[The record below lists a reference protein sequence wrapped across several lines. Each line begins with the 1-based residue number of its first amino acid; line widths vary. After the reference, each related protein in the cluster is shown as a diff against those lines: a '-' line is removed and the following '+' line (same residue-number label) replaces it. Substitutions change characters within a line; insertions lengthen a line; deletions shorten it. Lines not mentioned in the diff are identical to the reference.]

1 VIGMSMQPAPVAP
14 VPVAEAA
21 DRRASLFTPGPRL
34 GWVFRDRRQLAA
46 PFPEPRPD
54 LEAMQ
59 AAAAQQAESAEK
71 AYRKIRKFL
80 GIPSTLLFVV
90 LLLANGCASN
100 INGSGPPVVG
110 DLIALIIC
118 GPGMTLT
125 FLRWRKARQAA
136 ATVSRVDADHQR
148 ATAAW
153 RQREEAWQRAELTR
167 LEEVDEWGSAML
179 PPGTLRTDVFGGSLR
194 GWQALLTTHGTSLLA
209 SQPVLTVDLT
219 GELICQELTDTARAA
234 GVPTAGWLLPAQL
247 GSSGVLAGLSAAQFA
262 DALAEAVHVDGTA
275 GAARVERAL
284 DTRVLE
290 QLHGALG
297 GDVTPGRLAAAV
309 RAALGH
315 AESPAVLSPPVLSQ
329 QEQALISAELFPP
342 EYRRQIEPNL
352 VRIEAFLTA
361 LAQHTELPDTGL
373 PGQSPAAPESP
384 AYYTCLALE
393 PAARSARAEVLAAL
407 AIQWLTVQV
416 TSSNDPAPAVI
427 IVGADE
433 ISRPHLER
441 LAGACERRGVP
452 LTLLFRH
459 LRDTGLG
466 MLGGGSAAFMRLG
479 HHAEAEQAAAYIGR
493 QHQFVLSQ
501 VTATLGG
508 SDTHTLTQTEGQ
520 TVTDTI
526 HVGGHPG
533 WKAAAQRYR
542 PRPEGRD
549 ESRRYSRSRSVSRNW
564 STARSW
570 AESTNW
576 SNAAASQRV
585 YEYTVEP
592 AVLQNLPDQALLLV
606 TRGSGGPVL
615 TSVECDPAIV
625 TLPRVSNAPLPDPAE
640 VQLPARSASAAAP
653 LPELA
658 RPEPARPGL
667 AGPGVTLD
675 QAGREEAGRIQAGPG
690 QTGPHHAGLHQT
702 GGDQAALDPA
712 DQGERWTQSGSS

>member
-1 VIGMSMQPAPVAP
+1 MQPEPAAP
-14 VPVAEAA
+14 VPVAEGV

-54 LEAMQ
+54 LEAMRE
-59 AAAAQQAESAEK
+59 AAVQQAEAAKK

-90 LLLANGCASN
+90 LLLANGCAAN
-100 INGSGPPVVG
+100 ISGSGPPLVS
-110 DLIALIIC
+110 DLIALVIC
-118 GPGMTLT
+118 GPGMTVT
-125 FLRWRKARQAA
+125 FLRWRKVRQAA
-136 ATVSRVDADHQR
+136 ATVDRVGDDHQQ

-153 RQREEAWQRAELTR
+153 QQRAEAWQRAELTR
-167 LEEVDEWGSAML
+167 LDEVAEWGSAML

-219 GELICQELTDTARAA
+219 GEVICQELTDTARAA
-234 GVPTAGWLLPAQL
+234 GVPTTRWLLPAQL

-262 DALAEAVHVDGTA
+262 DALAEAVHTDGTA
-275 GAARVERAL
+275 GAARAERAV

-297 GDVTPGRLAAAV
+297 ADVTPGRLAAAV

-315 AESPAVLSPPVLSQ
+315 VDRPGGLSSPVLSQ
-329 QEQALISAELFPP
+329 DEQALISAELFPP

-361 LAQHTELPDTGL
+361 LAQHADLASTGQ
-373 PGQSPAAPESP
+373 PGQPPATPEPP

-416 TSSNDPAPAVI
+416 TASNDPAPAVI

-433 ISRPHLER
+433 IGRPHLER

-533 WKAAAQRYR
+533 WRAAGQRYR
-542 PRPEGRD
+542 PRNEGRE

-585 YEYTVEP
+585 YEYAVEP

-625 TLPRVSNAPLPDPAE
+625 TLPRVSSAPLPDPAD
-640 VQLPARSASAAAP
+640 VRLPARPASGAGP
-653 LPELA
+653 LPE
-658 RPEPARPGL
+658 PERPGL
-667 AGPGVTLD
+667 AAPGVTLD
-675 QAGREEAGRIQAGPG
+675 QAGRDQA
-690 QTGPHHAGLHQT
+690 AL
-702 GGDQAALDPA
+702 DQAALDPA
-712 DQGERWTQSGSS
+712 DQGDRWTQSGG

>member
-1 VIGMSMQPAPVAP
+1 V
-14 VPVAEAA
+14 
-21 DRRASLFTPGPRL
+21 DRP
-34 GWVFRDRRQLAA
+34 
-46 PFPEPRPD
+46 
-54 LEAMQ
+54 
-59 AAAAQQAESAEK
+59 
-71 AYRKIRKFL
+71 
-80 GIPSTLLFVV
+80 
-90 LLLANGCASN
+90 
-100 INGSGPPVVG
+100 
-110 DLIALIIC
+110 
-118 GPGMTLT
+118 
-125 FLRWRKARQAA
+125 
-136 ATVSRVDADHQR
+136 
-148 ATAAW
+148 
-153 RQREEAWQRAELTR
+153 
-167 LEEVDEWGSAML
+167 
-179 PPGTLRTDVFGGSLR
+179 
-194 GWQALLTTHGTSLLA
+194 
-209 SQPVLTVDLT
+209 
-219 GELICQELTDTARAA
+219 
-234 GVPTAGWLLPAQL
+234 GVP
-247 GSSGVLAGLSAAQFA
+247 GS
-262 DALAEAVHVDGTA
+262 
-275 GAARVERAL
+275 
-284 DTRVLE
+284 
-290 QLHGALG
+290 
-297 GDVTPGRLAAAV
+297 PI
-309 RAALGH
+309 
-315 AESPAVLSPPVLSQ
+315 LSQ
-329 QEQALISAELFPP
+329 EEQALISAELFPP

-361 LAQHTELPDTGL
+361 LAQHAEPADTGL
-373 PGQSPAAPESP
+373 PGQAPVTPEPP

-416 TSSNDPAPAVI
+416 TGSNDPAPAVI
-427 IVGADE
+427 IAGADE

-526 HVGGHPG
+526 HIGGHPG
-533 WKAAAQRYR
+533 WKAAAPRYR
-542 PRPEGRD
+542 PRNEGRD
-549 ESRRYSRSRSVSRNW
+549 ESRRHSRSRSVSRNW

-625 TLPRVSNAPLPDPAE
+625 TLPRVSSAPLPDPAD
-640 VQLPARSASAAAP
+640 VRLPARSASGAAP
-653 LPELA
+653 LSQA
-658 RPEPARPGL
+658 GRPGL
-667 AGPGVTLD
+667 AGPGISLD
-675 QAGREEAGRIQAGPG
+675 QTGRD
-690 QTGPHHAGLHQT
+690 QTVPDHAELHQT
-702 GGDQAALDPA
+702 GRDQAALDQGALDPA
-712 DQGERWTQSGSS
+712 DRGERWTQSGSS

>member
-1 VIGMSMQPAPVAP
+1 VIGMSMPPAPVAD
-14 VPVAEAA
+14 AA

-54 LEAMQ
+54 LEAMR
-59 AAAAQQAESAEK
+59 AAAAQQAESAEQ

-90 LLLANGCASN
+90 LLLANGCAAN
-100 INGSGPPVVG
+100 ISGSGPPVVS

-136 ATVSRVDADHQR
+136 AAAGRVADEHQR
-148 ATAAW
+148 AVHAW
-153 RQREEAWQRAELTR
+153 QQREEAWQQGELSR
-167 LEEVDEWGSAML
+167 LDHVDEWGSAQL
-179 PPGTLRTDVFGGSLR
+179 PGGTLRADVFGGSLR

-219 GELICQELTDTARAA
+219 GEVVSQEFTDTARAA
-234 GVPTAGWLLPAQL
+234 GVPAAVWLLPAQL
-247 GSSGVLAGLSAAQFA
+247 GASGVLAGLSAAQFA
-262 DALAEAVHVDGTA
+262 DALAEAVHAGGPA
-275 GAARVERAL
+275 GAARAERAV

-315 AESPAVLSPPVLSQ
+315 AGRPAVLTPA
-329 QEQALISAELFPP
+329 EQALISSELFPP

-361 LAQHTELPDTGL
+361 LAQHTEP
-373 PGQSPAAPESP
+373 PGQPPATPEPP

-407 AIQWLTVQV
+407 AVQWLTVQV

-459 LRDTGLG
+459 LRETGLG
-466 MLGGGSAAFMRLG
+466 MLGGGAAAFMRLG

-493 QHQFVLSQ
+493 QHRFVISN

-508 SDTHTLTQTEGQ
+508 SDTHTLTETEGQ

-533 WKAAAQRYR
+533 WQGGPQRR
-542 PRPEGRD
+542 GLRNAGHD
-549 ESRRYSRSRSVSRNW
+549 ESQRHSRSRSVARNW

-576 SNAAASQRV
+576 SNATASQRV
-585 YEYTVEP
+585 YEYAVEP

-625 TLPRVSNAPLPDPAE
+625 TLPRVSSAPLPDPAD
-640 VQLPARSASAAAP
+640 VRLPGRATGP
-653 LPELA
+653 LTEPGQTELS
-658 RPEPARPGL
+658 
-667 AGPGVTLD
+667 GPGVTL
-675 QAGREEAGRIQAGPG
+675 G
-690 QTGPHHAGLHQT
+690 QTGPDRTALGQTAGGH
-702 GGDQAALDPA
+702 GAPGDPA
-712 DQGERWTQSGSS
+712 GARPGIQPTEE

>member
-1 VIGMSMQPAPVAP
+1 MSMPPAPVAD
-14 VPVAEAA
+14 AA

-54 LEAMQ
+54 LEAMR

-90 LLLANGCASN
+90 LLLANGCAAN
-100 INGSGPPVVG
+100 ISGSGPPVVS
-110 DLIALIIC
+110 DLIALLIC

-136 ATVSRVDADHQR
+136 AAAGRVADEHQR
-148 ATAAW
+148 AVRAW
-153 RQREEAWQRAELTR
+153 QQREEAWQQAELSR
-167 LEEVDEWGSAML
+167 LDQVDEWGSAQL
-179 PPGTLRTDVFGGSLR
+179 PGGTQRADVFGGSLR

-219 GELICQELTDTARAA
+219 GEVVSQELTDTARAA
-234 GVPTAGWLLPAQL
+234 GVPAAVWLLPAQL
-247 GSSGVLAGLSAAQFA
+247 GASGVLSGLSAAQFA
-262 DALAEAVHVDGTA
+262 DALAEAVHSGGPA
-275 GAARVERAL
+275 GAARAERAV

-297 GDVTPGRLAAAV
+297 GNVTPGRLAAAV

-315 AESPAVLSPPVLSQ
+315 AERPAVLSPA
-329 QEQALISAELFPP
+329 EQALISSELFPP
-342 EYRRQIEPNL
+342 EHRRQIEPNL

-361 LAQHTELPDTGL
+361 LAQHTEP
-373 PGQSPAAPESP
+373 PGQPPAAPEPP

-407 AIQWLTVQV
+407 AVQWLTVQV

-466 MLGGGSAAFMRLG
+466 MLGGGTAAFMRLG

-493 QHQFVLSQ
+493 QHRFVISN

-508 SDTHTLTQTEGQ
+508 SDTHTLTETEGQ
-520 TVTDTI
+520 TTTDTI
-526 HVGGHPG
+526 HVGGHAGWPG
-533 WKAAAQRYR
+533 GSQRPGLR
-542 PRPEGRD
+542 NAGRD
-549 ESRRYSRSRSVSRNW
+549 ESRRHSRSRSVARNW

-576 SNAAASQRV
+576 SNAAASKRV
-585 YEYTVEP
+585 YEYAVEP

-625 TLPRVSNAPLPDPAE
+625 TLPRVSSAPLPDPAD
-640 VQLPARSASAAAP
+640 VRLPGRGTGP
-653 LPELA
+653 LPGPG
-658 RPEPARPGL
+658 RPEL
-667 AGPGVTLD
+667 SGPGVTL
-675 QAGREEAGRIQAGPG
+675 G
-690 QTGPHHAGLHQT
+690 QTGPDRTALGQTAGDH
-702 GGDQAALDPA
+702 GAP
-712 DQGERWTQSGSS
+712 R

>member
-1 VIGMSMQPAPVAP
+1 MSMQPAPVAP
-14 VPVAEAA
+14 VPVAQEA

-54 LEAMQ
+54 LEAMR
-59 AAAAQQAESAEK
+59 AAAAQRAESADQ

-90 LLLANGCASN
+90 LLLANGCAAN
-100 INGSGPPVVG
+100 INGSGPPLVS
-110 DLIALIIC
+110 DLIALVIC

-136 ATVSRVDADHQR
+136 ATVSRVGDDHQR
-148 ATAAW
+148 AIAAW
-153 RQREEAWQRAELTR
+153 QQREEAWQRAELTR
-167 LEEVDEWGSAML
+167 LEQVDEWGSATL
-179 PPGTLRTDVFGGSLR
+179 PSGTLRTDVFGGSLR

-219 GELICQELTDTARAA
+219 GEVIAQELTDTAQAA
-234 GVPTAGWLLPAQL
+234 GVPTAVWLLPAEL
-247 GSSGVLAGLSAAQFA
+247 GPSGVLAGLSAAQFA

-275 GAARVERAL
+275 GAARAERAV

-315 AESPAVLSPPVLSQ
+315 VDRPGALSPPVLSQ
-329 QEQALISAELFPP
+329 EEQALIWAELFPP

-352 VRIEAFLTA
+352 VRIEAFLTT
-361 LAQHTELPDTGL
+361 LAQHADLANTGL
-373 PGQSPAAPESP
+373 PGQAPRTPEPP

-466 MLGGGSAAFMRLG
+466 MLGGGAAAFMRLG

-526 HVGGHPG
+526 HIGGRPG
-533 WKAAAQRYR
+533 WKAAAPRYR
-542 PRPEGRD
+542 PRNEGRD
-549 ESRRYSRSRSVSRNW
+549 ESRRYSRSRAVSRNW

-625 TLPRVSNAPLPDPAE
+625 TLPRVSSAPLPDPAD
-640 VQLPARSASAAAP
+640 VRLPARSASDAVP
-653 LPELA
+653 Q
-658 RPEPARPGL
+658 PEPGRPGL

-675 QAGREEAGRIQAGPG
+675 QTGAD
-690 QTGPHHAGLHQT
+690 QTGADHAGLHQT
-702 GGDQAALDPA
+702 GRDQAALDPA

>member
-1 VIGMSMQPAPVAP
+1 MCGSAFSPAGTAQAQGVNGMSMQPAPAAP
-14 VPVAEAA
+14 VPAAEGA

-54 LEAMQ
+54 LEAMR
-59 AAAAQQAESAEK
+59 AAAAQQAEAAEK

-90 LLLANGCASN
+90 LLLANGCAAN
-100 INGSGPPVVG
+100 INGSGPPLVS
-110 DLIALIIC
+110 DLIALVIC

-136 ATVSRVDADHQR
+136 AAVSRAGDDHQR
-148 ATAAW
+148 AIAAW
-153 RQREEAWQRAELTR
+153 QQREEAWQRAELTR
-167 LEEVDEWGSAML
+167 LDQVDEWGSAML
-179 PPGTLRTDVFGGSLR
+179 PPGTQRTDVFGGSLR
-194 GWQALLTTHGTSLLA
+194 GWRALLTTHGTSLLA
-209 SQPVLTVDLT
+209 TQPVLTVDLT
-219 GELICQELTDTARAA
+219 GEVICQELTDTARAA
-234 GVPTAGWLLPAQL
+234 GVPAAVWLLPAQL

-262 DALAEAVHVDGTA
+262 DALVEAVHADGTA
-275 GAARVERAL
+275 GTARAERAV

-315 AESPAVLSPPVLSQ
+315 TDHPAVLSPPVLSQ
-329 QEQALISAELFPP
+329 EEQALISAELFPP

-361 LAQHTELPDTGL
+361 LAQHADLASTE
-373 PGQSPAAPESP
+373 PGQPPATPGPP

-393 PAARSARAEVLAAL
+393 PAARSARSEVLAAL

-459 LRDTGLG
+459 LRDTGLD

-526 HVGGHPG
+526 HIGGHPG
-533 WKAAAQRYR
+533 WKATAQRYR
-542 PRPEGRD
+542 PRNEGRD
-549 ESRRYSRSRSVSRNW
+549 ESRRYPRSRSVSRNW

-585 YEYTVEP
+585 YEYAVEP

-625 TLPRVSNAPLPDPAE
+625 TLPRVSSAPLPDPAD
-640 VQLPARSASAAAP
+640 VRLPAQARASQEQIGP
-653 LPELA
+653 Y
-658 RPEPARPGL
+658 R
-667 AGPGVTLD
+667 AGLD
-675 QAGREEAGRIQAGPG
+675 Q
-690 QTGPHHAGLHQT
+690 TGLDQSAR
-702 GGDQAALDPA
+702 DQAALDPA
-712 DQGERWTQSGSS
+712 DRGERWTQSGSS

>member
-1 VIGMSMQPAPVAP
+1 MSTQP
-14 VPVAEAA
+14 VPVAGAGPVAAGA
-21 DRRASLFTPGPRL
+21 DRRAGLFTPGPRL

-54 LEAMQ
+54 LEAMR

-90 LLLANGCASN
+90 LLLANGCAAN
-100 INGSGPPVVG
+100 INGSGPPLVS
-110 DLIALIIC
+110 DLIALVIC

-136 ATVSRVDADHQR
+136 AAVSRVDDDHQR
-148 ATAAW
+148 AIAAW
-153 RQREEAWQRAELTR
+153 QQREEAWQRAELTR
-167 LEEVDEWGSAML
+167 LEQVDEWGSAVL
-179 PPGTLRTDVFGGSLR
+179 PSGTLRTDVFGGSLR

-219 GELICQELTDTARAA
+219 GEVIGQELADTARAA
-234 GVPTAGWLLPAQL
+234 GVPTTVWLLPAQL

-275 GAARVERAL
+275 GAARTERAV

-315 AESPAVLSPPVLSQ
+315 VDRPGVLSAPVLSQ
-329 QEQALISAELFPP
+329 EEQALISSELFPP

-361 LAQHTELPDTGL
+361 LAQHTDLADTGQ
-373 PGQSPAAPESP
+373 PGQAPATPEPP

-416 TSSNDPAPAVI
+416 TGSNDPAPAVI

-526 HVGGHPG
+526 HIGGHPG

-542 PRPEGRD
+542 PRNEGHD

-585 YEYTVEP
+585 YEYAVEP

-606 TRGSGGPVL
+606 TRGPGGPVL

-625 TLPRVSNAPLPDPAE
+625 TLPRVSTAPLPDPAD
-640 VQLPARSASAAAP
+640 VRLPARSASDAAP
-653 LPELA
+653 LPE
-658 RPEPARPGL
+658 PGRPGL
-667 AGPGVTLD
+667 AGPGITLD
-675 QAGREEAGRIQAGPG
+675 QTGRG

-702 GGDQAALDPA
+702 GRDQAALDQAALDPA

>member
-1 VIGMSMQPAPVAP
+1 MSTQPAPVAD
-14 VPVAEAA
+14 A

-46 PFPEPRPD
+46 PFPQPRPD
-54 LEAMQ
+54 LEAMR
-59 AAAAQQAESAEK
+59 ATAAQQAEAAEK

-90 LLLANGCASN
+90 LLLADGCAAN
-100 INGSGPPVVG
+100 ISGSGAPVVS
-110 DLIALIIC
+110 DLIALVIC

-136 ATVSRVDADHQR
+136 AAAGRVAEDHER
-148 ATAAW
+148 AVASW
-153 RQREEAWQRAELTR
+153 QQSEEAWQRAELSR
-167 LEEVDEWGSAML
+167 LDGVDEWGSAQL
-179 PPGTLRTDVFGGSLR
+179 PGGTLRTDVFGGSLR

-219 GELICQELTDTARAA
+219 GEVICQELTDTARAA
-234 GVPTAGWLLPAQL
+234 GVPSSVWLLPTQL
-247 GSSGVLAGLSAAQFA
+247 GASGVLAGLSAAQFA
-262 DALAEAVHVDGTA
+262 DALAEAVHAGGAA
-275 GAARVERAL
+275 GAARAERAV

-297 GDVTPGRLAAAV
+297 GDVTPVRLAAAV

-315 AESPAVLSPPVLSQ
+315 DDRPSVLSQ
-329 QEQALISAELFPP
+329 QEQALISAELFPA

-361 LAQHTELPDTGL
+361 LAQHAEP
-373 PGQSPAAPESP
+373 PGQPPATPEPP
-384 AYYTCLALE
+384 AYYTCLAVE

-407 AIQWLTVQV
+407 AVQWLTVQV

-427 IVGADE
+427 IAGADE

-441 LAGACERRGVP
+441 LAGACERREVP

-466 MLGGGSAAFMRLG
+466 MRGGGAAAFMRLG
-479 HHAEAEQAAAYIGR
+479 HHGEAEQAAAYIGR
-493 QHQFVLSQ
+493 QHRFVLSN

-508 SDTHTLTQTEGQ
+508 SDTHTLTETEGQ
-520 TVTDTI
+520 TVSDTI
-526 HVGGHPG
+526 HTGSQAGWKSRLHRGGPRNAGHP
-533 WKAAAQRYR
+533 
-542 PRPEGRD
+542 
-549 ESRRYSRSRSVSRNW
+549 ESRGPSRSRSVSRNW

-585 YEYTVEP
+585 YEYAVEP

-615 TSVECDPAIV
+615 TSVEFDPAIV
-625 TLPRVSNAPLPDPAE
+625 TLPRVSSSPLPDPAD
-640 VQLPARSASAAAP
+640 VRLPGREAGALPEPNRTELPGPGAP
-653 LPELA
+653 LDRA
-658 RPEPARPGL
+658 
-667 AGPGVTLD
+667 
-675 QAGREEAGRIQAGPG
+675 
-690 QTGPHHAGLHQT
+690 GPHHSAL
-702 GGDQAALDPA
+702 DQPGLDPA
-712 DQGERWTQSGSS
+712 DQGVRWTQSRSS

>member
-1 VIGMSMQPAPVAP
+1 MSTQP
-14 VPVAEAA
+14 VPVADMA

-34 GWVFRDRRQLAA
+34 GWMFRDRRELAA

-54 LEAMQ
+54 LDAMR

-90 LLLANGCASN
+90 LLLANGCSAN
-100 INGSGPPVVG
+100 INGSGPPVVS

-136 ATVSRVDADHQR
+136 AAVTEVPDDHQR

-153 RQREEAWQRAELTR
+153 QQREDAWQRAELSR
-167 LEEVDEWGSAML
+167 LEHADEWGSAEL
-179 PPGTLRTDVFGGSLR
+179 PASTLRTDVFGGSLR

-219 GELICQELTDTARAA
+219 GEVICQELTDTARAA
-234 GVPTAGWLLPAQL
+234 GVPSAVWLLPTQL
-247 GSSGVLAGLSAAQFA
+247 GASGVLAGLSAAQFA
-262 DALAEAVHVDGTA
+262 DALAEAVHADGTA
-275 GAARVERAL
+275 GTARAERAV

-315 AESPAVLSPPVLSQ
+315 ADRPALLSPA
-329 QEQALISAELFPP
+329 EQALISTELFPA

-361 LAQHTELPDTGL
+361 LAHHTEP
-373 PGQSPAAPESP
+373 PGQPPATPEPS

-407 AIQWLTVQV
+407 AVQWLTVQV

-466 MLGGGSAAFMRLG
+466 MLGGGAAAFMRLG

-493 QHQFVLSQ
+493 QHRFVLSN
-501 VTATLGG
+501 VTASLGG
-508 SDTHTLTQTEGQ
+508 SDTHSITETEGQ

-526 HVGGHPG
+526 HIGGHPG
-533 WKAAAQRYR
+533 WKGGI
-542 PRPEGRD
+542 PRPGLRSPGRD
-549 ESRRYSRSRSVSRNW
+549 ESRRHSRSRSVSRNW

-585 YEYTVEP
+585 YEYAVEP

-615 TSVECDPAIV
+615 RSVECDPAIV
-625 TLPRVSNAPLPDPAE
+625 TLPRVSTAPLPDPAD
-640 VQLPARSASAAAP
+640 VRGAGAAGGP
-653 LPELA
+653 VPG
-658 RPEPARPGL
+658 PDRPGL
-667 AGPGVTLD
+667 PGPGPTL
-675 QAGREEAGRIQAGPG
+675 G
-690 QTGPHHAGLHQT
+690 QPAPDHPVVGHT
-702 GGDQAALDPA
+702 GGDTA
-712 DQGERWTQSGSS
+712 DQGVGDRGVGWTQSRSS

>member
-1 VIGMSMQPAPVAP
+1 MSTQPAPVTDP
-14 VPVAEAA
+14 P

-34 GWVFRDRRQLAA
+34 GWEFRDRRQLGA
-46 PFPEPRPD
+46 PFPQPRPD
-54 LEAMQ
+54 LEAMR
-59 AAAAQQAESAEK
+59 AAAAQRAEAAEK

-90 LLLANGCASN
+90 LLLANGCAANVS
-100 INGSGPPVVG
+100 GSGPPVVG

-136 ATVSRVDADHQR
+136 AAAGRVAEDHQR
-148 ATAAW
+148 AVASW
-153 RQREEAWQRAELTR
+153 QQREEAWQRAELSR
-167 LEEVDEWGSAML
+167 LDGVDEWGSAQL
-179 PPGTLRTDVFGGSLR
+179 PGGTLRTDVFGGSLR

-219 GELICQELTDTARAA
+219 GEVICQELTDTARAA
-234 GVPTAGWLLPAQL
+234 GVPASAWLLPTQL
-247 GSSGVLAGLSAAQFA
+247 GASGVLAGLSAAQFA
-262 DALAEAVHVDGTA
+262 DALAEAVHAGGAA
-275 GAARVERAL
+275 GAARAERAV

-297 GDVTPGRLAAAV
+297 GDVTPVRLAAAV

-315 AESPAVLSPPVLSQ
+315 ADRPAALSPPVLSP
-329 QEQALISAELFPP
+329 QEQALISAELFPA

-361 LAQHTELPDTGL
+361 LAQHTEP
-373 PGQSPAAPESP
+373 PGQPPATPEPP
-384 AYYTCLALE
+384 AYYSCLALD

-407 AIQWLTVQV
+407 AVQWLTVQV

-466 MLGGGSAAFMRLG
+466 MLGGGAAAFMRLG

-493 QHQFVLSQ
+493 QHRFVLSN

-508 SDTHTLTQTEGQ
+508 SDTHTLTETEGQ

-526 HVGGHPG
+526 HAGGQAGWKSRLHPGGRGNAGHP
-533 WKAAAQRYR
+533 
-542 PRPEGRD
+542 
-549 ESRRYSRSRSVSRNW
+549 ESRGPSRSRSVSRNW

-585 YEYTVEP
+585 YEYAVEP

-625 TLPRVSNAPLPDPAE
+625 TLPRVSSAPLPDPAD
-640 VQLPARSASAAAP
+640 VRLPARHTGP
-653 LPELA
+653 LPGPERTELSG
-658 RPEPARPGL
+658 PGTPL
-667 AGPGVTLD
+667 DRAGPQHRAPNQRDPD
-675 QAGREEAGRIQAGPG
+675 QP
-690 QTGPHHAGLHQT
+690 
-702 GGDQAALDPA
+702 DLDPA
-712 DQGERWTQSGSS
+712 DRGVRWTQSRSS

>member
-1 VIGMSMQPAPVAP
+1 M
-14 VPVAEAA
+14 
-21 DRRASLFTPGPRL
+21 R
-34 GWVFRDRRQLAA
+34 
-46 PFPEPRPD
+46 
-54 LEAMQ
+54 
-59 AAAAQQAESAEK
+59 AAAAQQAEAAEK

-90 LLLANGCASN
+90 LLLANGCAANVS
-100 INGSGPPVVG
+100 GSGPPVVS
-110 DLIALIIC
+110 DLIALVIC

-125 FLRWRKARQAA
+125 FLRWRRARQAA
-136 ATVSRVDADHQR
+136 AAAGRVAEDHQR
-148 ATAAW
+148 AVASW
-153 RQREEAWQRAELTR
+153 QQGEEAWQRAELSR
-167 LEEVDEWGSAML
+167 LDGVDEWGSAQL
-179 PPGTLRTDVFGGSLR
+179 PGGTLRTDVFGGSLR

-219 GELICQELTDTARAA
+219 GEVICQELTDTARAA
-234 GVPTAGWLLPAQL
+234 GVPASVWLLPTQL
-247 GSSGVLAGLSAAQFA
+247 GASGVLAGLSAAQFA
-262 DALAEAVHVDGTA
+262 DALAEAVHAGGAA
-275 GAARVERAL
+275 GAARAERAV

-297 GDVTPGRLAAAV
+297 GDVTPVRLAAAV

-315 AESPAVLSPPVLSQ
+315 ADRPSVLSPAEL
-329 QEQALISAELFPP
+329 ALISAELFPP

-361 LAQHTELPDTGL
+361 LAQQAEP
-373 PGQSPAAPESP
+373 PGQPPAAPEPP

-407 AIQWLTVQV
+407 AVQWLTVQV

-433 ISRPHLER
+433 ISGPHLER

-466 MLGGGSAAFMRLG
+466 MLGGGAAAFMRLG
-479 HHAEAEQAAAYIGR
+479 HHTEAEQAAAYIGR
-493 QHQFVLSQ
+493 QHRFVLSN

-508 SDTHTLTQTEGQ
+508 SDTHTLTETEGQ

-526 HVGGHPG
+526 HTGGQAGWKRRLHPGIPGNAGHP
-533 WKAAAQRYR
+533 
-542 PRPEGRD
+542 
-549 ESRRYSRSRSVSRNW
+549 ESRGPSRSRSVSRNW

-585 YEYTVEP
+585 YEYAVEP
-592 AVLQNLPDQALLLV
+592 PVLQNLPDQALLLV

-625 TLPRVSNAPLPDPAE
+625 TLPRVSSAPLPDPAD
-640 VQLPARSASAAAP
+640 VRLPDRGAAP
-653 LPELA
+653 LPDPDRTEL
-658 RPEPARPGL
+658 P
-667 AGPGVTLD
+667 GPGAPLD
-675 QAGREEAGRIQAGPG
+675 RA
-690 QTGPHHAGLHQT
+690 GPHHTAL
-702 GGDQAALDPA
+702 DQPDLDPA
-712 DQGERWTQSGSS
+712 NQGVRWTQSRSS

>member
-1 VIGMSMQPAPVAP
+1 MSMQPAPVADL
-14 VPVAEAA
+14 A
-21 DRRASLFTPGPRL
+21 DRRASLFTSGPRL

-54 LEAMQ
+54 LEAMR
-59 AAAAQQAESAEK
+59 AAAAQEAESAEN

-90 LLLANGCASN
+90 LLLANGCSAN
-100 INGSGPPVVG
+100 INGSGPPVVS
-110 DLIALIIC
+110 DLIALVIC

-125 FLRWRKARQAA
+125 FLRWRKARRAA
-136 ATVSRVDADHQR
+136 AAVAQVPDHHQR
-148 ATAAW
+148 ALTAW
-153 RQREEAWQRAELTR
+153 QQREEAWQGAELSR
-167 LEEVDEWGSAML
+167 LEHVDEWGSAEL

-219 GELICQELTDTARAA
+219 GEVISQELTDTARAA
-234 GVPTAGWLLPAQL
+234 GVPAAAWLLPAQL
-247 GSSGVLAGLSAAQFA
+247 GAAGVLAGLSAAQFA
-262 DALAEAVHVDGTA
+262 DALAEAVHTGGTT
-275 GAARVERAL
+275 GAARAERAV

-297 GDVTPGRLAAAV
+297 GDVTPVRLAAAV

-315 AESPAVLSPPVLSQ
+315 ADRPSVLSQ
-329 QEQALISAELFPP
+329 EEQALISAELFPA

-361 LAQHTELPDTGL
+361 LAQHTEP
-373 PGQSPAAPESP
+373 PGQPPATPEPP

-393 PAARSARAEVLAAL
+393 PAARSARSEVLAAL
-407 AIQWLTVQV
+407 AVQWLTIQV

-466 MLGGGSAAFMRLG
+466 MLGGGAAAFMRLG

-493 QHQFVLSQ
+493 QHRFVLSN

-508 SDTHTLTQTEGQ
+508 SDTHTLTETEGQ

-526 HVGGHPG
+526 HTGGQAGWKSRLHPGGRGNAGHP
-533 WKAAAQRYR
+533 
-542 PRPEGRD
+542 
-549 ESRRYSRSRSVSRNW
+549 ESRGPSRSRSVSRNW

-585 YEYTVEP
+585 YEYAVEP

-615 TSVECDPAIV
+615 TSVECDPTIV
-625 TLPRVSNAPLPDPAE
+625 TLPRVS
-640 VQLPARSASAAAP
+640 SAP
-653 LPELA
+653 LPEPADVRL
-658 RPEPARPGL
+658 PARDTGPLPGPERTEL
-667 AGPGVTLD
+667 SGPGAPLD
-675 QAGREEAGRIQAGPG
+675 RA
-690 QTGPHHAGLHQT
+690 GPHHRAL
-702 GGDQAALDPA
+702 DQPDLDPA
-712 DQGERWTQSGSS
+712 DRGVRWTQSRSL

>member
-1 VIGMSMQPAPVAP
+1 MSMQPAPVAP
-14 VPVAEAA
+14 VPVAEGA

-54 LEAMQ
+54 LEAMR
-59 AAAAQQAESAEK
+59 AAAAQQAESADK

-90 LLLANGCASN
+90 LLLANGCAAN
-100 INGSGPPVVG
+100 INGSGPPVVS
-110 DLIALIIC
+110 DLIALVIC

-136 ATVSRVDADHQR
+136 AAVSRVGDDHQR
-148 ATAAW
+148 AIAAW
-153 RQREEAWQRAELTR
+153 QQREEAWQRAELTR
-167 LEEVDEWGSAML
+167 LEQVDEWGSATL
-179 PPGTLRTDVFGGSLR
+179 PSGTLRTDVFGGNLR

-219 GELICQELTDTARAA
+219 GEVISQELTDTARAA
-234 GVPTAGWLLPAQL
+234 GVPTAVWLLPAEL
-247 GSSGVLAGLSAAQFA
+247 GASGVLAGLSAAQFA
-262 DALAEAVHVDGTA
+262 DALAEAVHEDGTA
-275 GAARVERAL
+275 GTARAERAV

-290 QLHGALG
+290 QLHVALG

-315 AESPAVLSPPVLSQ
+315 VDRPGVLSPSVLSQ
-329 QEQALISAELFPP
+329 EEQALISAELFPP

-352 VRIEAFLTA
+352 VRIEAFLTT
-361 LAQHTELPDTGL
+361 LAQHADLAGTGL
-373 PGQSPAAPESP
+373 PGQAPAAPQPP

-393 PAARSARAEVLAAL
+393 PAPRSARAEVLAAL

-416 TSSNDPAPAVI
+416 TGSNDPAPAVI

-466 MLGGGSAAFMRLG
+466 MLGGGAAAFMRLG

-526 HVGGHPG
+526 HIGGRPG
-533 WKAAAQRYR
+533 WKAAASRYR
-542 PRPEGRD
+542 PRNEGRD
-549 ESRRYSRSRSVSRNW
+549 ESPRYSRSRSVSRNW

-585 YEYTVEP
+585 YEFAVEP

-625 TLPRVSNAPLPDPAE
+625 TLPRVSTAPLPDPAD
-640 VQLPARSASAAAP
+640 VRLPARSATGAVP
-653 LPELA
+653 LPE
-658 RPEPARPGL
+658 PGRPGL

-675 QAGREEAGRIQAGPG
+675 QTSPDRDGPD

-702 GGDQAALDPA
+702 GRDQAALDPA